1 MTERA
6 LARAF
11 SEILTAVVC
20 AYAGGRAPVRRAT
33 RAAPMRML
41 KRAML
46 ALAMLATL
54 APAAPIASN
63 RTAAPAKAG
72 AEGKIHRVDPKFAS

>member
-1 MTERA
+1 
-6 LARAF
+6 
-11 SEILTAVVC
+11 
-20 AYAGGRAPVRRAT
+20 
-33 RAAPMRML
+33 MRML